1 MKVSKI
7 DVLFELCS
15 LEIEAGTIEDERI
28 IALLVQGLLISIC
41 AEFEII
47 LKRLTNKR
55 GKWLRNNDVC
65 DYNTKYAEKAF
76 RSASPGN
83 IEKVVEEFGCL
94 SKVEFNRLKAKDE
107 RAWAAYGSIISNRND
122 VAHGRQF
129 QATLREV
136 REFYERGHE
145 VLDWFESALWVENG

>member
-28 IALLVQGLLISIC
+28 VALLVQGLLISIC

-47 LKRLTNKR
+47 LKRLTNER
-55 GKWLRNNDVC
+55 GKDVR

-83 IEKVVEEFGCL
+83 IEKVVKRFGRL

-136 REFYERGHE
+136 REFYERGHK